1 MRRWERK
8 SALVLLLSF
17 GIAILVWSQMGMYM
31 AHLLFGV
38 DVKINVFKFCISL
51 FYENTTYYFL
61 MIILLNA
68 LIAYSF
74 LVTLVKLVQQFI
86 FSRRLKL
93 RLLAMRDI
101 KLTAAI
107 IERFEPVNQNLI
119 VIDHAQAVA
128 FTVGLRNPLIVLSS
142 ALIDMLSD
150 DELDAVIQHETF
162 HQSHYDAAK
171 IFMLQLA
178 AQSLWFVPLTR
189 WSMQNYKI
197 MSELMADEYAI
208 TKTGSELGLG
218 SALVKLIKNAFSD
231 NPTPVL
237 AHFTDGVVNYRLQQL
252 VEPRDGIPVKLN
264 MVSIVISVQ
273 VLLLF
278 MGMVVLAIT

>member
-38 DVKINVFKFCISL
+38 DVKVNVFKFCISL
-51 FYENTTYYFL
+51 FHEHTTYYFL
-61 MIILLNA
+61 MITLLNA

-74 LVTLVKLVQQFI
+74 LVTLIKLAQQFI
-86 FSRRLKL
+86 SSRRLKV
-93 RLLAMRDI
+93 RLLAIRDI

-107 IERFEPVNQNLI
+107 IESFEPVNQNLI
-119 VIDHAQAVA
+119 VISHPQAVA

-142 ALIDMLSD
+142 ALIETLSR

-162 HQSHYDAAK
+162 HQSHYDTAK

-178 AQSLWFVPLTR
+178 AQSLWFVPLSR
-189 WSMQNYKI
+189 WSLKNYKI

-237 AHFTDGVVNYRLQQL
+237 AHFNDGVVNYRLQQL
-252 VEPRDGIPVKLN
+252 VEPQDGIPVKLN
-264 MVSIVISVQ
+264 IVSIVISVQ

-278 MGMVVLAIT
+278 MGMIVLAVT